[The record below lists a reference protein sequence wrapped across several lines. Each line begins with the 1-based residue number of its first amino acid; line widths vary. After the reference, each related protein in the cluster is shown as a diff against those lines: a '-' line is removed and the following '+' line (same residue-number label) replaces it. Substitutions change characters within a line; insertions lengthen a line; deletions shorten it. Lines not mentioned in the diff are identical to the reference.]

1 VYFFKCIFLSR
12 NSSDLHVDNCRVVS
26 KALKGIVS
34 LSQLLSFLPLLF
46 QFLGIFNFYGKA
58 L

>member
-1 VYFFKCIFLSR
+1 MYFFKCIFLSR
-12 NSSDLHVDNCRVVS
+12 NSSDPHMDNCGVVS

-34 LSQLLSFLPLLF
+34 PSQLLSFLPLLF
-46 QFLGIFNFYGKA
+46 QFLDIFHFCGKA